1 MAKIEYNIV
10 ELNPDNLSNLDSISQ
25 DDANLLE
32 PVELVNTFITED
44 NFIEL
49 NYFSTSGERLSTIEN
64 YINYSVL
71 TGDTINGKKGTKEI
85 SIDVLEDFKQYN
97 APTSEAIAL
106 YNFLD
111 YSYSETNTS
120 EDFYIE
126 SISPDRT
133 EIRIVSVDL
142 PAEVV
147 DKYTQDLIEKRDST
161 PYALELFL
169 YEGRNTFYSIINIDI
184 EPFRN
189 TFGVLIKLLNPLPE
203 NIALKSR
210 LNVVEK
216 VSEPVAYRI
225 ETTVT
230 EVEIAPPSL
239 RGPNFDIQVEVE
251 STEPSQYFN
260 YNELFSFPTNNTNRQ
275 LNSLFNE
282 KGAELSIDYTD
293 YSNFV
298 NFSSAEERVL
308 NFKYKLDLIE
318 SYQTSLD
325 NINNS
330 SGIGVSGSVLYF
342 ENLINGVVDNLD
354 HYERH
359 LYYKSGSSSWPKT
372 NDLVPYINQTS
383 STPEATTWFT
393 NQKETAI
400 LYDAKNPDILTNT
413 VPAYLKEDP
422 ANKPYNLFIDL
433 IAQHFDNIWIYTD
446 AVSKKYDADNRL
458 DYGASKDLVEDLLKN
473 FGVKLYTS
481 NRSTEDLYRYFT
493 LNSYDIGEEILP
505 EGIISGSN
513 FTPVSQQDYH
523 REINKRLYHNLPLL
537 LKSKGTERGLRALI
551 NCFGIPS
558 DILKIK
564 VYGGQSVKDLPF
576 FGGEQPFTSSLDK
589 VRINNTGSIVEGDT
603 LSYYTSIS
611 RTSNDL
617 TQDLHRIEVG
627 FSPAD
632 NIDDYIITQSALL
645 FPNIT
650 FNIDNYIGD
659 PRDISTNAY
668 PDLNAYRDVV
678 LSELDRYEVEDF
690 IRLIKF
696 FDNSIFRMVKDFI
709 PARVV
714 ADTGVIIKQH
724 LLERNKAISP
734 ILSWTQP
741 EYSSSIQTSFITGSN
756 ARAFDSVGAGS
767 VNGQSRTFYN
777 YYVTTPE
784 GRTLKQDQ
792 LHEESRFDGEFSGSY
807 IRVSNG
813 ELNEDNTFKS
823 IKYDTIIY
831 SASFFEFL
839 PESACDLPIED
850 QNREVYNA
858 ATTNLDTYPLTNLF
872 GAPNGVYT
880 YEVDSINIPSPFEY
894 DFTPG
899 PPYQQYQVFE
909 VSASGAE
916 YGPECIS
923 NREVQVVYCNM
934 AKTPP
939 RNTDSAPVSLSPQD
953 TNENITLWWE
963 NTNANNFPNHTT
975 NAIRYDIYNNGTLIS
990 DGITPAAASSYDFS
1004 SFSPSSVEVRIY
1016 EPNMPGAD
1024 NSYGSGGPTAC
1035 FLEFQIPFILCT
1047 LQHTGKKIGQ
1057 TEYNILTSNPTDTSY
1072 IEPFSFT
1079 GIDGTTQ
1086 YFARLTWDP
1095 GSNTGDS
1102 AQIQSDWEEITNTT
1116 AVASGVK
1123 SIPTGDLNTVVDNLL
1138 GGIQNLNNIDVNN
1151 SIYAYST
1158 FTALVSNT
1166 TITSTDIRIQ
1176 VKATSVSGTCEEL
1189 TSSPF
1194 LQTNVTP
1201 SPTNTILLYY
1211 NNSEPSAC
1219 CTSFSIQVYSTST
1232 QADFADL
1239 SDPAPNKI
1247 YSDSNLTTPAIS
1259 GWYKSA
1265 VAWPDTEDG
1274 TARYWNSTTE
1284 SWGVTTIICSTV
1296 NATC

>member
-1 MAKIEYNIV
+1 MAKIEYNII
-10 ELNPDNLSNLDSISQ
+10 ELNSNNLSNLDSIPQ

-32 PVELVNTFITED
+32 PVEIVNTFITED

-49 NYFSTSGERLSTIEN
+49 NYYTTSGERLSTIGN
-64 YINYSVL
+64 YTNYSIL
-71 TGDTINGKKGTKEI
+71 TGDTINGKRGTKEV

-97 APTSEAIAL
+97 SPTSEAIAL

-120 EDFYIE
+120 EDFYVE

-133 EIRIVSVDL
+133 EIRLISVNL
-142 PAEVV
+142 PAEAVS
-147 DKYTQDLIEKRDST
+147 KYTQNLIEKRDST

-169 YEGRNTFYSIINIDI
+169 YEGRNTFYSVVNIDI

-189 TFGVLIKLLNPLPE
+189 TFGVLIKLLDPLPE
-203 NIALKSR
+203 DIALKSR

-216 VSEPVAYRI
+216 VSESVTYRI
-225 ETTVT
+225 ETTIT

-239 RGPNFDIQVEVE
+239 RGPNFDIEVEVE

-275 LNSLFNE
+275 LNSLVNE
-282 KGAELSIDYTD
+282 KGAELSIDYTE
-293 YSNFV
+293 YNNFI

-318 SYQTSLD
+318 SYQTNLD
-325 NINNS
+325 SINNS
-330 SGIGVSGSVLYF
+330 SGIGVTGSVLYF

-359 LYYKSGSSSWPKT
+359 LYYKSGSTSWPKT
-372 NDLVPYINQTS
+372 NNLVPYINQVS

-393 NQKETAI
+393 DQKQTAV

-413 VPAYLKEDP
+413 IPAYLKEDP
-422 ANKPYNLFIDL
+422 ANEPYNLFINL

-458 DYGASKDLVEDLLKN
+458 DYGVSKDLVEDLLKN

-513 FTPVSQQDYH
+513 STPISQQDYH
-523 REINKRLYHNLPLL
+523 REVNKRLYHNLPLL
-537 LKSKGTERGLRALI
+537 LKSKGTERGVRALI

-564 VYGGQSVKDLPF
+564 VYGGQSVNNLPF
-576 FGGEQPFTSSLDK
+576 YGGEQEFTSSLDK
-589 VRINNTGSIVEGDT
+589 VRLSNTGSIVEGDT
-603 LSYYTSIS
+603 LSFYTSIS
-611 RTSNDL
+611 RESNDL
-617 TQDLHRIEVG
+617 TQDLHRIEIG

-632 NIDDYIITQSALL
+632 NIDSYITSQSAVL
-645 FPNIT
+645 FPSSE

-659 PRDISTNAY
+659 PRDTTTSSY
-668 PDLNAYRDVV
+668 PDLNTYRDAV
-678 LSELDRYEVEDF
+678 LEGLDRYEVEDF

-696 FDNSIFRMVKDFI
+696 FDNSIFRMVKDFV

-734 ILSWTQP
+734 IISWTQP
-741 EYSSSIQTSFITGSN
+741 EYSSSIQTGFISGSN
-756 ARAFDSVGAGS
+756 ARAFDSIGAGN
-767 VNGQSRTFYN
+767 VDGQSRTFYN

-784 GRTLKQDQ
+784 GRSLKQDQ
-792 LHEESRFDGEFSGSY
+792 LHEESRFDGEFSGSR
-807 IRVSNG
+807 IEVSNG
-813 ELNEDNTFKS
+813 ELNEDNIFKN
-823 IKYDTIIY
+823 IKYDTVIY
-831 SASFFEFL
+831 SASFYEFI
-839 PESACDLPIED
+839 PNSACDLPTED
-850 QNREVYNA
+850 QSREIYNA
-858 ATTNLDTYPLTNLF
+858 ATNNLDSYPLTNLF

-880 YEVDSINIPSPFEY
+880 YEVDNINILSPFTY

-934 AKTPP
+934 AKVDSLTVGGPP
-939 RNTDSAPVSLSPQD
+939 LSLSPQN
-953 TNENITLWWE
+953 TSVNLTTWWI
-963 NTNANNFPNHTT
+963 NTNANNFPNHQT
-975 NAIRYDIYNNGTLIS
+975 NSIRYSIYNNGTLIS
-990 DGITPAAASSYDFS
+990 DGITPAAASVYDFS
-1004 SFSPSSVEVRIY
+1004 SFTPSSVQVRIY
-1016 EPNMPGAD
+1016 EPKMPNAD
-1024 NSYGSGGPTAC
+1024 NPYGTSGPPSC
-1035 FLEFQIPFILCT
+1035 FLEYQIPFVLCT
-1047 LQHTGKKIGQ
+1047 LQHTGKGIGQ
-1057 TEYNILTSNPTDTSY
+1057 TELNIASFNPTDTSY
-1072 IEPFSFT
+1072 IEPFNFT
-1079 GIDGTTQ
+1079 GTDVSTE

-1095 GSNTGDS
+1095 GSNTGDL
-1102 AQIQSDWEEITNTT
+1102 AQIQSDWQEITNTT
-1116 AVASGVK
+1116 AVTSGVK
-1123 SIPTGDLNTVVDNLL
+1123 SVPTGDLSTVTDAFS
-1138 GGIQNLNNIDVNN
+1138 GGIANLDNIYVNN

-1158 FTALVSNT
+1158 FTALVNNIGS
-1166 TITSTDIRIQ
+1166 ISSTNIKIQ
-1176 VKATSVSGTCEEL
+1176 VKATSLSGACEES
-1189 TSSPF
+1189 TNSPF
-1194 LQTNVTP
+1194 LKSSVTP
-1201 SPTNTILLYY
+1201 LPTNTIQLYY
-1211 NNSEPSAC
+1211 NNSIPTAC
-1219 CTSFSIQVYSTST
+1219 CTSGTVVVYSTST

-1239 SDPAPNKI
+1239 ITNTPNKI
-1247 YSDSNLTTPAIS
+1247 YSDSSLTTPAIT
-1259 GWYKSA
+1259 GYYKSSL
-1265 VAWPDTEDG
+1265 AWANTEDG
-1274 TARYWNSTTE
+1274 TARYWNAGTE
-1284 SWGVTTIICSTV
+1284 SWGIAYDCTTTGTSC
-1296 NATC
+1296 